1 MTSRRYLLAASGWLA
16 LACTLLPPASLER
29 ILPTLAFLA
38 IAPGAALVGLRRRLN
53 RSSAAGGEAALLDNA
68 VSENAV
74 LENAVLA
81 VVVSLSAAVLVSE
94 GLFVGHAFTMPRAML
109 ALASLTTVAALAPG
123 RS

>member
-53 RSSAAGGEAALLDNA
+53 RSSAAGGEAALLN
-68 VSENAV
+68 NAV

-109 ALASLTTVAALAPG
+109 ALASLTTVAALVPG